1 MTFPA
6 TNPPTLDQIYAAMLA
21 ALKDYAQTVN
31 AVASISRNP
40 EDAMLQVIDPSG
52 PRLVLHP
59 ESGDAIN
66 KELQNTVE
74 NHTFRLF
81 VSANIGVTAAGRD
94 AGMVASDTRPPLMA
108 SLDAVRRCILSWRF
122 SEDIIHQGKVFYDG
136 YDPVFTPDGYP
147 IAAYALTFHFRAA
160 VKVNTGDNAE
170 IPVEIDS

>member
-1 MTFPA
+1 MSFPT

-21 ALKDYAQTVN
+21 ALKDYAPTVN

-74 NHTFRLF
+74 VHTFRLF
-81 VSANIGVTAAGRD
+81 ISSNIGVTPAGRD
-94 AGMVASDTRPPLMA
+94 AGMVSSDAKPPLM
-108 SLDAVRRCILSWRF
+108 SHVDSVRRRVLSWRF
-122 SEDIIHQGKVFYDG
+122 DTTLIHQGKVFYDG

-160 VKVNTGDNAE
+160 VKVNSDEVNVVIE
-170 IPVEIDS
+170 S